1 MCENMCQ
8 YADLAIEDSTLSA
21 HVGVSTQRVSENVR
35 QRANLATED
44 GTLSVHVNV
53 SECVRMAYLASM

>member
-1 MCENMCQ
+1 MCQ
-8 YADLAIEDSTLSA
+8 YADLAIEDSTLRS

>member
-1 MCENMCQ
+1 MCQ

-44 GTLSVHVNV
+44 GTLSVHDNV
-53 SECVRMAYLASM
+53 RVSV